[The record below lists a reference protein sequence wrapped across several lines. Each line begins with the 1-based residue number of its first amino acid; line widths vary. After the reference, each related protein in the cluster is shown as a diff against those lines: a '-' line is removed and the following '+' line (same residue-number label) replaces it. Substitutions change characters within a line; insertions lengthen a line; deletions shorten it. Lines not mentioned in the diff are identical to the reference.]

1 MTADELLEAVRA
13 ETVSDLTSAALHV
26 AAHDEVAA
34 LKAQKP

>member
-1 MTADELLEAVRA
+1 MIADELLEAVRA
-13 ETVSDLTSAALHV
+13 EAVPDLASAALHV